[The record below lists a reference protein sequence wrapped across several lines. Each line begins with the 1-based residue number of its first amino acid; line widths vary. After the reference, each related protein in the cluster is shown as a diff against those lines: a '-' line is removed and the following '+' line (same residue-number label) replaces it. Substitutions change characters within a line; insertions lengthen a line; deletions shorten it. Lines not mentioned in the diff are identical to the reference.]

1 MAGTRHGRARLG
13 SACCLRDPFGIGCSP
28 PALLCSIAGTPQR
41 FIGSV
46 EDNTGLVGTPG
57 RFVGGIVDTP
67 RRFVCGPAGED
78 PDACENGLVGTP
90 GRFVNG
96 IVGTPQR
103 FVTGIVTTPQ
113 RFVTGIVTTPQRFV
127 GGLTGRSAQFRR
139 HKKTNPEGGNPF
151 SAFGPLRTKEGAEV
165 RLHPAVRRFK

>member
-1 MAGTRHGRARLG
+1 MKRILILAAGSLG
-13 SACCLRDPFGIGCSP
+13 VAGLVTAAPASAAPVVSPDPFGIGCS

-127 GGLTGRSAQFRR
+127 GGLTA
-139 HKKTNPEGGNPF
+139 PF
-151 SAFGPLRTKEGAEV
+151 SPI
-165 RLHPAVRRFK
+165 PAP